1 MRIILLGRVNRET
14 PVIGHIEYLIRLS
27 HETDEGWTDRMGERN
42 NIVVNGIHGNFQ
54 SCPVVLY
61 RRFVYLIISTMG
73 GHGTSHCSTM
83 TGKWEYCPLT
93 KLVKL

>member
-1 MRIILLGRVNRET
+1 
-14 PVIGHIEYLIRLS
+14 
-27 HETDEGWTDRMGERN
+27 MGERN

-73 GHGTSHCSTM
+73 GTRNEPLQHDD
-83 TGKWEYCPLT
+83 WEMGILSSNQIS
-93 KLVKL
+93 